1 MEPPQ
6 AIEGNEEP
14 QTGEEVVAGM
24 VENVPAAG
32 LQAPLLNTTRESMVA
47 SKLLVKRE
55 RSTLV
60 LTEALQQRGEQSCQK
75 AVLHAG
81 MQELKS

>member
-1 MEPPQ
+1 ML
-6 AIEGNEEP
+6 GR
-14 QTGEEVVAGM
+14 TGENGSTIRPEV
-24 VENVPAAG
+24 P
-32 LQAPLLNTTRESMVA
+32 T